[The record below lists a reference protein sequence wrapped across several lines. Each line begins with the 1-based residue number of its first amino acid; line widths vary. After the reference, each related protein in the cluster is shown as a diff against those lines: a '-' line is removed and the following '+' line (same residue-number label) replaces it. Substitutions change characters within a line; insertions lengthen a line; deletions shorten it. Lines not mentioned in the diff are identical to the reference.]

1 MSKEFLDFVNRWRS
15 APLPDGDAGHDQL
28 AAEMALMDPNLRQS
42 LIDEHSKTLSDN
54 PSVRE
59 YAEHYALG
67 RKLKASHAALKRV
80 GR

>member
-1 MSKEFLDFVNRWRS
+1 MSREFLDFVNKWRS

-42 LIDEHSKTLSDN
+42 LIDEHEKTLQPDAS
-54 PSVRE
+54 PRR
-59 YAEHYALG
+59 YAEHFALG
-67 RKLKASHAALKRV
+67 RKLKGSHAALKRV